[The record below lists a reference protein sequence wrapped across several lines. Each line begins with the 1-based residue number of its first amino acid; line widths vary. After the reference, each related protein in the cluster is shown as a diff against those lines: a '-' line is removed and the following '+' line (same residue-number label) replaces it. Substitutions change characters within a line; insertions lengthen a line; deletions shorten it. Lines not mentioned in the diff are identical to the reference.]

1 MAVKITSKFR
11 TIVNKHAKIAGDIEP
26 EKLNVVESDSGSY
39 AYLNECIADSDPNN
53 FKGLTESKEGGT
65 FIEPS
70 DSTYTIDYDSALI
83 SFSESYTIPTTL
95 YAWYW
100 GGGSVIWADD
110 VNSLQE
116 ACNTIDNNTLY
127 KDGSVALTGNLN
139 ANGNN
144 IVNVNNVNGVSIR
157 NHAHLGQAIDG
168 TVQLGDD
175 SISELSMSKVTGL
188 QTALNGKENKLPTYQ
203 SGKFLTNNGNAV
215 SWGYASSRNI
225 GEVVQS
231 MLPLNDPKLHLLNGG
246 LLTTTAYP
254 DLNNYILTNSLV
266 TQYPSGVEIVGNLQN
281 SNHVLSGFSSSN
293 YAQIPVTFG
302 PVDQDW
308 EIQIKFKY
316 KQTTASVQF
325 NPVYQN
331 LLTPEVDDS
340 AFISHLYL
348 TTVKRNN
355 IRTYLNLDLKYT
367 NPSGSVV
374 SETLQSSYL
383 DSSLIDN
390 NDYWLKIEYSN
401 AQLHV
406 KLSSDG
412 ETYTNIINRIN
423 LGSSTFRI
431 YDNSFLILGANPRA
445 SSISPWLGSIDLK
458 ECYLSVGN
466 NIIWQGGTT
475 YYRAD
480 ADFLLDEG
488 IWQSYK
494 YKYGVC
500 GKFVY
505 DYANKTIRLPKAN
518 CILQGSIVDYSV
530 GNIVEAGLPNITG
543 RADNFRS
550 GNGADTSFSGALTYT
565 YTTEWPSNNSKVTDR
580 TYYDG
585 IKFDAS
591 KANSIY
597 GNSNTV
603 QPQTIKALNY
613 MVVAK

>member
-1 MAVKITSKFR
+1 MAVKIDKFR
-11 TIVNKHAKIAGDIEP
+11 TIVNKHAKLLGDP
-26 EKLNVVESDSGSY
+26 LKEKLNVVDSDSGSY
-39 AYLNECIADSDPNN
+39 AYLDECIADSDPNN
-53 FKGLTESKEGGT
+53 FQGLKESDEGA
-65 FIEPS
+65 FITPG
-70 DSTYTIDYDSALI
+70 DNTYTIDYDSALI
-83 SFSESYTIPTTL
+83 SFAESYVIPSTL
-95 YAWYW
+95 YAYYW

-110 VNSLQE
+110 VTSLQE
-116 ACNTIDNNTLY
+116 ACNTIHANALY
-127 KDGSVALTGNLN
+127 KDGSVALTGNLD
-139 ANGNN
+139 ANGNRIN
-144 IVNVNNVNGVSIR
+144 NVASVNGVSIQ
-157 NHAHLGQAIDG
+157 NHAHLGTEVDG

-175 SISELSMSKVTGL
+175 SISSISISKVDGL
-188 QTALNGKENKLPTYQ
+188 NDALNSKQNNLPAYQ
-203 SGKFLTNNGNAV
+203 SGKYLTNNGSSL
-215 SWGYASSRNI
+215 SWGNASSRNI
-225 GEVVQS
+225 GELVQS
-231 MLPLNDPKLHLLNGG
+231 VLPLNDPKLQ
-246 LLTTTAYP
+246 LLTGTVLSGSTTYKELYNYM
-254 DLNNYILTNSLV
+254 LNNSTV
-266 TQYPSGVEIVGNLQN
+266 TQYNSGVDIVGNLQN
-281 SNHVLSGFSSSN
+281 SNHVLSGFTNSD

-302 PVDQDW
+302 PVDQAW

-348 TTVKRNN
+348 TTVKHNN
-355 IRTYLNLDLKYT
+355 IRTYLNLELKYT

-374 SETLQSSYL
+374 SETLQSNYL

-431 YDNSFLILGANPRA
+431 YDKSFLILGANPRA

-480 ADFLLDEG
+480 ASFILDEG
-488 IWQSYK
+488 IWQSIK
-494 YKYGVC
+494 YKYGSC
-500 GKFVY
+500 GKFVVDIINQTVRVPRIY
-505 DYANKTIRLPKAN
+505 G
-518 CILQGSIVDYSV
+518 ILQGTLTNSAT

-543 RADNFRS
+543 YADNFRS

-565 YTTEWPSNNSKVTDR
+565 YTTEWASSNSRVTDR
-580 TYYDG
+580 TYYGG

-591 KANSIY
+591 RSNPIY

-603 QPQTIKALNY
+603 QPQTTKVLYYI
-613 MVVAK
+613 VVAK

>member
-53 FKGLTESKEGGT
+53 FKGLTESQEGGT
-65 FIEPS
+65 FIDPS
-70 DSTYTIDYDSALI
+70 NYTIDYDSALI

-281 SNHVLSGFSSSN
+281 SNHVLSGFSNSD

-316 KQTTASVQF
+316 KRTTASVQYTA
-325 NPVYQN
+325 VYQN

-348 TTVKRNN
+348 KHTKDVRDRIFTV
-355 IRTYLNLDLKYT
+355 LNLDLKYT

-374 SETLQSSYL
+374 SETFQSNNL
-383 DSSLIDN
+383 ESSLIDN
-390 NDYWLKIEYSN
+390 NDYWLKIVYSN
-401 AQLHV
+401 AKVYV

-412 ETYTNIINRIN
+412 ETYTNIINSNN

-431 YDNSFLILGANPRA
+431 YDKSFLILGSNPRA

-458 ECYLSVGN
+458 ECYIKIEDTV
-466 NIIWQGGTT
+466 IWQGGTT
-475 YYRAD
+475 YNKAD

-488 IWQSYK
+488 IWQSIK

-505 DYANKTIRLPKAN
+505 DALNKTIRLPKAN
-518 CILQGSIVDYSV
+518 CILQGSIADYNV

-543 RADNFRS
+543 NGWAQYGINESDWAGAFKASNVTGKADQAS
-550 GNGADTSFSGALTYT
+550 GTAVGQGTLAFNAS
-565 YTTEWPSNNSKVTDR
+565 WSNP
-580 TYYDG
+580 
-585 IKFDAS
+585 
-591 KANSIY
+591 IY
-597 GNSNTV
+597 GNSTTV